1 MGIIVVSLLLLNGH
15 QALIQNGV
23 KILLADTRILDLDG
37 GGGGGQ
43 PDCQG
48 CHCSYRR
55 ICYGIRFCH
64 VPDAFRC
71 PLGRGVFRVS
81 VQPWQQRLFI
91 CWIFAPLG
99 LADFLVDFGYRYD
112 VGVVL

>member
-1 MGIIVVSLLLLNGH
+1 MALKSSWPIPVSSILTVAAVVVSLIARDAIVLIGGFATAFGFVMYLMLL
-15 QALIQNGV
+15 GV
-23 KILLADTRILDLDG
+23 
-37 GGGGGQ
+37 
-43 PDCQG
+43 
-48 CHCSYRR
+48 HWE
-55 ICYGIRFCH
+55 
-64 VPDAFRC
+64 
-71 PLGRGVFRVS
+71 RGVFRVS